1 MAVKKIFVRAGGLVA
16 AAVLVSAGVSPANAV
31 DAPPLPAGQQMFTFD
46 FDEPPAYLWSV
57 DLVDAG
63 LEPIGLGTPDSGFI
77 AAQQNPA
84 DGLVY
89 AIGFDGTFPTFLAS
103 INMTTGVGEKIHN
116 FVDGPFLTT
125 KLLFNNAGD
134 AFAIG
139 ADGPGSDPS
148 IYDVNLEN
156 AVLSNPRSLG
166 ITDSCIFGA
175 AHNPVDDTFYAF
187 CNAAAYII
195 DWTTGVAA
203 ADPAHDLTFEDYLC
217 PGITESRQVTPLDYA
232 FDANGG
238 LWVSSQG
245 CVSELLF
252 FDFATGSQTFVG
264 QMHEATPSL
273 YSDVPNYE
281 VVAYGMLITTAGE
294 GSSGG
299 GSGSEELAATGSN
312 SDSLMSAMFVGFA
325 LIVVGGL
332 ALRRRRAS

>member
-16 AAVLVSAGVSPANAV
+16 AAVLVSAGVSPARATGE
-31 DAPPLPAGQQMFTFD
+31 PTLPAGQQMFAFD
-46 FDEPPAYLWSV
+46 FDEPPAYLWSI
-57 DLVDAG
+57 DSTDAG
-63 LEPIGLGTPDSGFI
+63 LEPIGLGTPDSGFL

-89 AIGFDGTFPTFLAS
+89 AIGFDGDFPTFLAS
-103 INMTTGVGEKIHN
+103 MNMSTGVGEKIHN
-116 FVDGPFLTT
+116 FVGGPLLTLR
-125 KLLFNNAGD
+125 LLFNNAGD

-139 ADGPGSDPS
+139 DDGQGSGPS
-148 IYDVNLEN
+148 IHDVNLGN

-166 ITDSCIFGA
+166 ITDTCIFGA

-187 CNAAAYII
+187 CNDAAYII

-217 PGITESRQVTPLDYA
+217 PGLPESRQVTPLNYA

-238 LWVSSQG
+238 LWVSSAG

-273 YSDVPNYE
+273 YSNAPNYE
-281 VVAYGMLITTAGE
+281 VMTYGMLITTDGE

-299 GSGSEELAATGSN
+299 GSGSEELAPTGMN
-312 SDSLMSAMFVGFA
+312 DRASALAVLAVAG
-325 LIVVGGL
+325 IVAAV
-332 ALRRRRAS
+332 AIRRRARA